1 MLHAE
6 RVDLRVHVVHVDEAN
21 LHLLPYK
28 VFSLCA
34 AYACIKINGR
44 VLGLSV

>member
-6 RVDLRVHVVHVDEAN
+6 RVDLHVHVHVDEAN

-34 AYACIKINGR
+34 AYACININGR
-44 VLGLSV
+44 VLGFSV